1 MRKVLVTGVGGA
13 SGMYTAKILKE
24 SGYYVVGTDAN
35 GYAAGSVICDEFC
48 IVSKASN
55 KEDFITDINRLLE
68 RFGIDV
74 VLPNVDEELPIFAE
88 VGMKAIISNID
99 TVNTCIDK
107 WKFYLSCR
115 DVLVVPYTELI
126 SALPLVA
133 RFVSK
138 VIVKPVYGRGSKN
151 IYVFDDVYE
160 VMSAKSAMRF
170 GYGFIIQEYIDG
182 KEITVDVLVGK
193 SGDIIVAAP
202 RYRVH
207 TYGGVSQVGRTVL
220 HDKVLEFSADLCRHF
235 EFYGPINIQFMEDRK
250 TKKLY
255 LTEVNPRLSG
265 GIGITH
271 ANGANL
277 PLMAINEHFGDPYA
291 IPKLKED
298 LVFRIFQEYKDEN
311 SYRDCRE

>member
-1 MRKVLVTGVGGA
+1 MVRRVLVTGVGGA

-48 IVSKASN
+48 VVSKASN
-55 KEDFITDINRLLE
+55 RENFIIDINRLLE
-68 RFGIDV
+68 RFDIDV

-88 VGMKAIISNID
+88 IGMKAIISNVD

-115 DVLVVPYTELI
+115 DVLIVPHTALM
-126 SALPLVA
+126 SAVPLA
-133 RFVSK
+133 EFVGK

-151 IYVFDDVYE
+151 IYTFDDVYE
-160 VMSAKSAMRF
+160 AMSAKSTMKF

-182 KEITVDVLVGK
+182 NEITVDVLVGK
-193 SGDIIVAAP
+193 SGGIIVAAP

-265 GIGITH
+265 GIGITY

-277 PLMAINEHFGDPYA
+277 PLMAISEHFGDHYT

-311 SYRDCRE
+311 SHRDDRK